1 MPLEPRRATLEAQ
14 NYPRHI
20 LEKHSQQ
27 KASLTLMEI
36 FTSTGK
42 SLDGSAPIV
51 WLLVPEG
58 M

>member
-1 MPLEPRRATLEAQ
+1 VPLEPRRATQEAQ

-27 KASLTLMEI
+27 KAFLTLMETY
-36 FTSTGK
+36 TSTEK